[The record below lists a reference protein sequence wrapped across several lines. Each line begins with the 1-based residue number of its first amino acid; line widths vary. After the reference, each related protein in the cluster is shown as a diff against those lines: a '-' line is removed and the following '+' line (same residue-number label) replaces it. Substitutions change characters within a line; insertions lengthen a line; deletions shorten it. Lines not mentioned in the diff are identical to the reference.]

1 MADQKRI
8 AGVQSFT
15 VSQSGA
21 PAVRFLVGGT
31 ANYRL
36 SGTDRE
42 SLVGATGYAG
52 FKAMPVVGFI
62 ECEVYIQQDFDL
74 SQTRDWSDVTATL
87 VTAANKV
94 VQCTGHLVTT
104 PEPSAVDGVFTLRF
118 EGLTEEVSIG

>member
-15 VSQSGA
+15 VSRDGQSA
-21 PAVRFLVGGT
+21 IRFQVAGS

-52 FKAMPVVGFI
+52 FKAQPVVGFI
-62 ECEVYIQQDFDL
+62 ECEIYLQQDLDF
-74 SQTRDWSDVTATL
+74 SQLRDWDDVTATL
-87 VTAANKV
+87 VTGANKV

-104 PEPSAVDGVFTLRF
+104 PEPSAVDGTATLRF

>member
-15 VSQSGA
+15 VSRDGA
-21 PAVRFLVGGT
+21 PAVRFQVGGS

-36 SGTDRE
+36 SGVDRE

-52 FKAMPVVGFI
+52 YKEMPVVGFI
-62 ECEVYIQQDFDL
+62 ECEVHIQQDLDFSEMRL
-74 SQTRDWSDVTATL
+74 WSDVTATL
-87 VTAANKV
+87 VTGANKV

-104 PEPSAVDGVFTLRF
+104 PEPSAVDGTATLRF